1 MQRVYFN
8 WPIYV
13 ITIPIA
19 TMESGGGTAMA
30 EGVEFEPTDPCGSP
44 VFQTGALNQAMRPLH
59 IVISGGGTGIRT
71 QTTLNTQ
78 ESLAGS

>member
-30 EGVEFEPTDPCGSP
+30 EAPGFEPR
-44 VFQTGALNQAMRPLH
+44 LR
-59 IVISGGGTGIRT
+59 
-71 QTTLNTQ
+71 
-78 ESLAGS
+78 